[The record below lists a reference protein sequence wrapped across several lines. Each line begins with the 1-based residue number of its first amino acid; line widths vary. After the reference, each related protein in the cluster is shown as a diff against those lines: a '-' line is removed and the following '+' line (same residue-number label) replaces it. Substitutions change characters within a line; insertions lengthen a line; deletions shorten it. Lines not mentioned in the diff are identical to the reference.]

1 MVNRVNFSMSVHP
14 NFKHTLMNEYHL
26 IYHESYSSFFVG
38 ADPNCKDYDCRTPL
52 HSAIVKGSRS
62 YDCVRLLL
70 DGGADVNHKDRYV
83 ILESIKLYEI

>member
-1 MVNRVNFSMSVHP
+1 MIYKVVYKSLHHFSIYKNVFTHLNFP
-14 NFKHTLMNEYHL
+14 ALFL
-26 IYHESYSSFFVG
+26 G

-70 DGGADVNHKDRYV
+70 DGGADVNHKDR
-83 ILESIKLYEI
+83 

>member
-1 MVNRVNFSMSVHP
+1 MF
-14 NFKHTLMNEYHL
+14 THL
-26 IYHESYSSFFVG
+26 KFPALFLG

-70 DGGADVNHKDRYV
+70 DGGADVNHKDR
-83 ILESIKLYEI
+83 